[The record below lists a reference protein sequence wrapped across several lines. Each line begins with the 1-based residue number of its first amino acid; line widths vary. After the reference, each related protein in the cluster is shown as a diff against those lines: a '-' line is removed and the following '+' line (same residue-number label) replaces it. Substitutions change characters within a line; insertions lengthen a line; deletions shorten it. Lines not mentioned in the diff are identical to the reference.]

1 MVKRYLFEVL
11 VGYRRL
17 WALIDPLLLI
27 YFFFFMLLSTSG
39 LPENNRFV
47 VMLSYPKLECDDVS
61 KGVRQWQRGWRV
73 VTLRSSSLLSALL
86 AGAHLSLDYNNMQVW
101 FDSTFPLACE
111 QQTHFRSSLL
121 SLRKSEQETYFRSS
135 LLSLRRYFSEGEK
148 RRPEMR
154 LLFAGYLFPLLIIS
168 LPSPWSV
175 KYTLLLQIIIIIFYI
190 FDQYIL
196 HLWEWTSILPLIPR
210 KWEFCP
216 KEGEKRAVSKFF
228 ASFALRL

>member
-27 YFFFFMLLSTSG
+27 YFFFHVIEHVWAAWEQS
-39 LPENNRFV
+39 FV

-111 QQTHFRSSLL
+111 QQTYFRSSLL

-154 LLFAGYLFPLLIIS
+154 LLFAGYLSPLLIIS

-216 KEGEKRAVSKFF
+216 KEGEKRAVSKFS

>member
-1 MVKRYLFEVL
+1 MQYVAYWRQISRQ
-11 VGYRRL
+11 RRNGKEIFIWSVSRISSTL
-17 WALIDPLLLI
+17 SSDRSSFVDL
-27 YFFFFMLLSTSG
+27 FFFMLLSTSG

-111 QQTHFRSSLL
+111 Q
-121 SLRKSEQETYFRSS
+121 ETYFRSS

-175 KYTLLLQIIIIIFYI
+175 KHTLLLQIIIIIFYI